1 MLVVVQNHVFQ
12 YGAETQRLENI
23 GFALRCE
30 VDGFRVAAAF
40 DIEDAILAPAMLVVS
55 DEMTLRI
62 GRKGGLA
69 SAAEAEKQRRT
80 AGFLVR
86 RNFSGRMPGYLQ
98 PLLALRWWVTHS
110 SDYARARATSRVF
123 SKRPMRWAWQTMEAM
138 VLMTDSGTA

>member
-86 RNFSGRMPGYLQ
+86 RRGPPTALMNSVHEGDKKVCRKKDQMDRPLHQVSATCAKSDGAHQERYHEHSDVLRLQ
-98 PLLALRWWVTHS
+98 PQ
-110 SDYARARATSRVF
+110 Y
-123 SKRPMRWAWQTMEAM
+123 
-138 VLMTDSGTA
+138 